1 MSTHLNKRELLRQ
14 KRKAQQ
20 RRKIY
25 ITVLIIIGVLVV
37 FGLFAFLPKLIS
49 KSANYGSSQG
59 FVMGDPDA
67 PVKVVAFSSYSC
79 GHCKSF
85 SENLEKD
92 FIKNYIEKGQVY
104 YRYVN
109 MASNNEQ
116 SKNAAEASYC
126 AADQNKFFEYKRLL
140 YTYASASDG
149 FSTENLIRYAKNADL
164 DVEEFKACMLS
175 DQYAETYLEDRRYAQ
190 SVGVTATP
198 TFLVNDQL
206 VYSIELISTVE
217 IFLSK

>member
-1 MSTHLNKRELLRQ
+1 MSTNQNKRELLRQ

-25 ITVLIIIGVLVV
+25 LTALIIIGVLVV
-37 FGLFAFLPKLIS
+37 FGLFAILPKLIS
-49 KSANYGSSQG
+49 KPANYGSGQG
-59 FVMGDPDA
+59 FALGYPGA
-67 PVKVVAFSSYSC
+67 PVKVVAFSSYYCS
-79 GHCKSF
+79 HCKSF
-85 SENLEKD
+85 SESLEKE
-92 FIKNYIEKGQVY
+92 FVKNYIEKGKVY

-126 AADQNKFFEYKRLL
+126 AADQNKFFEYKSLL
-140 YTYASASDG
+140 YIYASATDG
-149 FSTENLIRYAKNADL
+149 FSTENLIRYARTAGL
-164 DVEEFKACMLS
+164 DAEEFEACMLS
-175 DQYAETYLEDRRYAQ
+175 DQYAETYIVDRRYAQ

-206 VYSIELISTVE
+206 VYSTELISTVE
-217 IFLSK
+217 YFLSK

>member
-59 FVMGDPDA
+59 FALGDPDA

-164 DVEEFKACMLS
+164 DVAEFKACMLS

-206 VYSIELISTVE
+206 VYSSELISTVE
-217 IFLSK
+217 FFLSE

>member
-1 MSTHLNKRELLRQ
+1 MAIFGKIIKSRIMRVIMSTHLNKRELLRQ

-59 FVMGDPDA
+59 FVLGDPNA

-79 GHCKSF
+79 GYCKIF
-85 SENLEKD
+85 SESLEKD
-92 FIKNYIEKGQVY
+92 FIEDYVDTGKVY

-109 MASNNEQ
+109 
-116 SKNAAEASYC
+116 
-126 AADQNKFFEYKRLL
+126 
-140 YTYASASDG
+140 
-149 FSTENLIRYAKNADL
+149 
-164 DVEEFKACMLS
+164 
-175 DQYAETYLEDRRYAQ
+175 
-190 SVGVTATP
+190 
-198 TFLVNDQL
+198 
-206 VYSIELISTVE
+206 
-217 IFLSK
+217 

>member
-1 MSTHLNKRELLRQ
+1 MSPNQNKREFLRL

-25 ITVLIIIGVLVV
+25 VTALIIIGVLVV

-59 FVMGDPDA
+59 FALGDPGA

-85 SENLEKD
+85 SESLEKD
-92 FIKNYIEKGQVY
+92 FIKNYIEKGEVY

-116 SKNAAEASYC
+116 SKMLQKHHIVQQTKINSL
-126 AADQNKFFEYKRLL
+126 NIKVFF
-140 YTYASASDG
+140 TPMQVHQTG
-149 FSTENLIRYAKNADL
+149 FPRKT
-164 DVEEFKACMLS
+164 
-175 DQYAETYLEDRRYAQ
+175 
-190 SVGVTATP
+190 
-198 TFLVNDQL
+198 
-206 VYSIELISTVE
+206 
-217 IFLSK
+217 